1 MPLFALPYELLLT
14 VAENLRKNDLY
25 SFIRTSRCLANLLI
39 PLLHTLGAR
48 ETSGHTPLCWAAE
61 HEEVELVRILLT
73 KGATLAPKTGNSA
86 KEQATAL
93 HWAAKSGSKAI
104 IDILLENG
112 ADINAATENNGETA
126 LLWAIREGS
135 SAVVQLLLE
144 RGAKVN
150 DNNPISSL
158 LPEAISGGHQNIAKL
173 LIENEVDV
181 NKYGVGGKLPLHLA
195 AVNGDDA
202 TVELLLDKG
211 AEVDAYDRTQ
221 FQGTALHFAA
231 GGGHLGIM
239 NVLLAKGANIEA
251 RALDTQATPFH
262 IAALLGQVAALEFL
276 LDKGADI
283 GARCED
289 NSTALHLAASGEEE
303 ECRLTG
309 INLLVTKGAD
319 VNAQNKYGDTPLREP
334 VFRGYRRIVA
344 ALLVQG
350 GADVSLKDIYGDS
363 ILDEAEK
370 RRDFKMARLLIRYG
384 IKGSR
389 KRVIRNL
396 KSHGRIL
403 YYMGKGRKYME
414 STRST

>member
-1 MPLFALPYELLLT
+1 MSLFALPYELLLT
-14 VAENLRKNDLY
+14 VAENLPKTDLY
-25 SFIRTSRCLANLLI
+25 ALIRTSRCLANLLI

-48 ETSGHTPLCWAAE
+48 ESSGHTPLCWAAE
-61 HEEVELVRILLT
+61 HEEIELVRILLA
-73 KGATLAPKTGNSA
+73 KGATMAPTTGSSA

-104 IDILLENG
+104 IDIFLENG
-112 ADINAATENNGETA
+112 ADINAATESNGETA

-144 RGAKVN
+144 HGASVN
-150 DNNPISSL
+150 DDKPVSAL

-173 LIENEVDV
+173 LIEREVDV

-195 AVNGDDA
+195 AVNGDEA
-202 TVELLLDKG
+202 TVALLLEKG
-211 AEVDAYDRTQ
+211 AEVDAFDRTQ

-231 GGGHLGIM
+231 GGGHLAIM
-239 NVLLAKGANIEA
+239 GFLLEKGADIEA

-276 LDKGADI
+276 LEKGANI

-289 NSTALHLAASGEEE
+289 NSTALHLAASGEEQD
-303 ECRLTG
+303 CRLIG
-309 INLLVTKGAD
+309 IKLLVAKGAD

-334 VFRGYRRIVA
+334 VFRGYRKIVT
-344 ALLVQG
+344 ALVAQG

-370 RRDFKMARLLIRYG
+370 RRDFKMARLLIRHG
-384 IKGSR
+384 VKGSR
-389 KRVIRNL
+389 RRVIRSL

-414 STRST
+414 STMST